1 MGNSDIRRVSNDSV
15 KPDTTPRRILLINTN
30 KANGDIGATAR
41 PFETE
46 IAQWIAQGW
55 TRAK

>member
-1 MGNSDIRRVSNDSV
+1 MGNRDIRWVSDDSV
-15 KPDTTPRRILLINTN
+15 KPDATPRRILLINTN
-30 KANGDIGATAR
+30 QSNGDIGATAR